1 MNLPRIDEMAS
12 RLAKSP
18 KAFTLLLLLALFT
31 ACSGPVRETR
41 SYAPS
46 SAKPSSENQQP
57 AASSTGNFDYYL
69 LVLSW
74 APEFCATHA
83 GNASSSE
90 CDPTHH
96 FGYVVHGMWPQN
108 NDGSYPENCTPA
120 RPVAQAIVQ
129 QLLPIMPARGLIQHE
144 WAMHGTCSG
153 LVSQDYFAD
162 ITKAYNAL
170 QVPAD
175 LRAPQHTI
183 SASPSDIEE
192 KLADANH
199 APKGAFRVSCS
210 NGELVALEACLGPD
224 LQYRDCGSSL
234 RDCRASQVSILPVP

>member
-1 MNLPRIDEMAS
+1 MAS
-12 RLAKSP
+12 RLAKSRN
-18 KAFTLLLLLALFT
+18 ALALLLLLTLLT
-31 ACSGPVRETR
+31 ACSRPARE
-41 SYAPS
+41 
-46 SAKPSSENQQP
+46 AKPSEEP
-57 AASSTGNFDYYL
+57 ASQGSSVGASSRQASTGNFDYYL

-108 NDGSYPENCTPA
+108 NDGSYPQNCTPA
-120 RPVAQAIVQ
+120 RPVSQAIVQ
-129 QLLPIMPARGLIQHE
+129 QMLPIMPARGLIQHE
-144 WAMHGTCSG
+144 WATHGTCSG
-153 LVSQDYFAD
+153 LTAQDYFAD

-175 LRAPQHTI
+175 LRAPEHTI
-183 SASPSDIEE
+183 SASPSDIEQ
-192 KLADANH
+192 KMADANH

-210 NGELVALEACLGPD
+210 KGELVALEACLGPD
-224 LQYRDCGSSL
+224 LQYRDCGPSL
-234 RDCRASQVSILPVP
+234 RDCRAPQVSILPVP